1 MVGREV
7 GALDGTSLGVELG
20 TDDGTSEGWRGRE
33 RGGRGDKVLAK
44 KSGRCEGRRE
54 VTET

>member
-20 TDDGTSEGWRGRE
+20 TDDGTSEGWRGERE
-33 RGGRGDKVLAK
+33 R
-44 KSGRCEGRRE
+44 RE
-54 VTET
+54 R